1 MSLCW
6 LRDPFRLRPWL
17 QIRGKSSSAC
27 HIWSTSWREERGSI
41 ASAMFCTGQASQHL
55 QWIYRLKG
63 SQGISRD
70 SRVLAQLAV
79 HCRKKW
85 LASISSGQCPS
96 QTRRSHPWAP
106 SSGTHQL
113 WSLSRNIWSLSHLTA
128 EPSEFLQNRPISS
141 AVLAEVT
148 PLSSSPQR
156 VKSRMDGTT
165 PIVVLCWTLNFV
177 RLPVRLL
184 TKTCMVSTQ

>member
-41 ASAMFCTGQASQHL
+41 VSAMFCTGQASQHL

-113 WSLSRNIWSLSHLTA
+113 WSLSRNIWSLSSPHGRTIWV
-128 EPSEFLQNRPISS
+128 PPKSSHFLCSFGWSYSPFIIS
-141 AVLAEVT
+141 
-148 PLSSSPQR
+148 
-156 VKSRMDGTT
+156 
-165 PIVVLCWTLNFV
+165 
-177 RLPVRLL
+177 
-184 TKTCMVSTQ
+184 TKGKE